1 MVKLLLIVNL
11 ISLIALIDV
20 DLINSIASLIV
31 KRIDSS
37 ESTFTAPAFTHKQ
50 SYRNDGDNRDNNSV
64 FYHALT
70 FFNQNTLQASFEFS
84 DLSEQ
89 ENTSVNY

>member
-20 DLINSIASLIV
+20 DLINSIAGLTV

-37 ESTFTAPAFTHKQ
+37 KSTFTAPALTYKQ
-50 SYRNDGDNRDNNSV
+50 SYRNDGNNRYNNTV
-64 FYHALT
+64 FHHSLT
-70 FFNQNTLQASFEFS
+70 LLKGNR
-84 DLSEQ
+84 SE
-89 ENTSVNY
+89 VHF